1 MEALRA
7 GDPAEIGGY
16 RLLARLGAGGMG
28 QVYLGLSP
36 GGRHVALKVIRAD
49 FDSPEALARFRREV
63 ATVGE
68 LRSPFTAALVGA
80 GLETPPY
87 WLATEYVQGPT
98 LSQAVA
104 RHGPLPAA
112 TCLRLMAALGEALAD
127 VHARGI
133 QHRDLK
139 PHNVILA
146 SGGPRLIDFG
156 IARGDEQ
163 TAITHTGAA
172 PGTPGYLAPEVIRR
186 QWMSPAADVFALA
199 GTLAYAAT
207 GRPPFGVGDAHA
219 VIYRSVHEPIDVAG
233 VEPALAGLIARCA
246 EKDPAAR
253 PAAGQVPALCGVPG
267 AIADDPAYRRLLDL
281 TEVPPPDLPTAVAY
295 GLVPPGHDR
304 ATGVL
309 TRPAPAPRSRRTLL
323 AVIGGGAAAA
333 VVAGV
338 LVFQLV
344 PGLFG
349 GSGSASG
356 TARTGG
362 GANAGR
368 SPGAATPTRPVGA
381 GTPTDVF
388 SKETDGDF
396 QALTWS
402 AEDGRCVPAVRPE
415 ASSQALGPQWS
426 APREPVAPP
435 GGADVGFRAADG
447 APDGYYV
454 AAEMRPPV
462 GMRGNRVTGVVT
474 TRPVAV
480 RDGDRVTLRYAR
492 DFTRPKD
499 WAYELGTGTWTV
511 VWYHVHPNGDA
522 YHIGCDAAGDAVG
535 VLVAGQASRMA
546 SEAARLAAARPT
558 SRPWA
563 SRAWSSHQARPL
575 SGSVWIGS

>member
-36 GGRHVALKVIRAD
+36 GGRHVALKVIRTD
-49 FDSPEALARFRREV
+49 FDGPEALARFRREV

-80 GLETPPY
+80 GLEAPPY

-98 LSQAVA
+98 LTQAVA

-127 VHARGI
+127 VHARGV

-146 SGGPRLIDFG
+146 PDGPRLIDFG
-156 IARGDEQ
+156 IARGDDQ

-199 GTLAYAAT
+199 GTVAYAAT
-207 GRPPFGVGDAHA
+207 GRPPFGAGDAHA

-233 VEPALAGLIARCA
+233 TDPALAGLIARCA
-246 EKDPAAR
+246 QKDPAAR

-309 TRPAPAPRSRRTLL
+309 TRPAPEPRSRRTLL
-323 AVIGGGAAAA
+323 GVIGGGAAAA
-333 VVAGV
+333 VVVAGV
-338 LVFQLV
+338 LLFQFL
-344 PGLFG
+344 PRSG
-349 GSGSASG
+349 GAAGSPSASG
-356 TARTGG
+356 TARSGG
-362 GANAGR
+362 GTNAGR
-368 SPGAATPTRPVGA
+368 SPGATGGATRPAGA

-388 SKETDGDF
+388 SKETDADF
-396 QALTWS
+396 AAMAWS
-402 AEDGRCVPAVRPE
+402 PKDGRCAPAARTE
-415 ASSQALGPQWS
+415 ASAQALGAQWT
-426 APREPVAPP
+426 APREPAAPR
-435 GGADVGFRAADG
+435 GSADVGFRAADG
-447 APDGYYV
+447 APDAYYV

-462 GMRGNRVTGVVT
+462 ALRGNRITGIVT
-474 TRPVAV
+474 TRPVVLKGSDWA
-480 RDGDRVTLRYAR
+480 TLHYPR
-492 DFTRPKD
+492 DFTQPKD
-499 WAYELGTGTWTV
+499 WAYDLQAGTWTV

-522 YHIGCDAAGDAVG
+522 YYIGCDGFTV
-535 VLVAGQASRMA
+535 S
-546 SEAARLAAARPT
+546 
-558 SRPWA
+558 
-563 SRAWSSHQARPL
+563 
-575 SGSVWIGS
+575 